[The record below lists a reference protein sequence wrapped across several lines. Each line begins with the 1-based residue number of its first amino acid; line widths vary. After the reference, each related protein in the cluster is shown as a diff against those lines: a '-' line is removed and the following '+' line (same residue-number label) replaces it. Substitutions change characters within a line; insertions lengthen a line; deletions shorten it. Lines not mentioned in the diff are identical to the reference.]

1 MTDKDKM
8 IEEMW
13 EVVIVVQGCKPNRED
28 CCASRCAS
36 YGRCVRIIKDFFN
49 AGIRP
54 KEGFELDMSE
64 TKQELFEE
72 DISIKPKQ
80 YKEE

>member
-8 IEEMW
+8 IEEMAHKTRKFTTLGYITK
-13 EVVIVVQGCKPNRED
+13 ERRNEFAYNLSIEL
-28 CCASRCAS
+28 
-36 YGRCVRIIKDFFN
+36 FN

-80 YKEE
+80 FEEEQ